1 MAKSSTRLLPA
12 TLIAIAVALLGWQ
25 LWRARAPEPSRP
37 PDPAPAADKA
47 PAADEIPDTADA
59 PAQTERKIEPSRGPA
74 YRNPQLADLKQR
86 ADSGDSR
93 AACELGVDL
102 LRCVDLTP
110 AEQVLAN
117 AEANSRTQMP
127 AEQRAYHERTVGRAR
142 QLLAECRNAPEDAW
156 HQGNHY
162 LRQAALAGEPEAM
175 YRYARGDSVLAD
187 YSRMATP
194 EFDRWRAEAGNM
206 LQLSFEAGYLPSVFD
221 LMVAYSDNSSPIA
234 GLIPNDPTKAR
245 AMRLLVGRLA
255 GKNADPPEPR
265 YAALEP
271 AAAALAAQWQ
281 RDYFPAVK
289 PPLQRLPRIMPGGFA
304 TLFAED
310 NAGPPCS
317 QP

>member
-1 MAKSSTRLLPA
+1 MAKSGIRILPA
-12 TLIAIAVALLGWQ
+12 ALIAIAVALLGWQ
-25 LWRARAPEPSRP
+25 LWRAKAPPPAGPAEPAQTA
-37 PDPAPAADKA
+37 DPAPAGEDAAGA
-47 PAADEIPDTADA
+47 PAATQA
-59 PAQTERKIEPSRGPA
+59 ERKIQPSRGPA

-86 ADSGDSR
+86 ADGGDSR

-127 AEQRAYHERTVGRAR
+127 AEQRAYHERTVNRAR

-234 GLIPNDPTKAR
+234 GLVANDPTKAR

-255 GKNADPPEPR
+255 GKNADPPEAR

-281 RDYFPAVK
+281 RDYFPTVK

-304 TLFAED
+304 TLFSED